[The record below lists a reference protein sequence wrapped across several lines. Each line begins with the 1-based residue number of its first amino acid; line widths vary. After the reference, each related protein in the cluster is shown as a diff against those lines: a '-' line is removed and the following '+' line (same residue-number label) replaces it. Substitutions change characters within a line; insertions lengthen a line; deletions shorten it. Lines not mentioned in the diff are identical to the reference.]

1 MDLSPIINWLS
12 SLPPQLATAIIAALP
27 IAELRASIPVAL
39 VVYHLPVWQAVLFS
53 VVGNCIPFIIILYL
67 IDPVSRWCMQHS
79 RLLARF
85 FNLIFDHTRRKFSG
99 SHAQYGAIA
108 LMIFVAIPLPLTG
121 AWSGA
126 LAAWLFG
133 IPRRLSIPFIAVGVL
148 IAAIIVTVVTVG
160 VAGVI
165 RWIV

>member
-1 MDLSPIINWLS
+1 MDLTAIINWFS
-12 SLPPQLATAIIAALP
+12 SLPPQFATAVIAALP
-27 IAELRASIPVAL
+27 ITELRGSIPIAL
-39 VVYHLPVWQAVLFS
+39 EVYRLPMWQAVVFS
-53 VVGNCIPFIIILYL
+53 VAGNCVPFVILLYV
-67 IDPVSRWCMQHS
+67 IDPITKWCMQHS
-79 RLLARF
+79 RPLSRF
-85 FNLIFDHTRRKFSG
+85 LNWIFERTRSKFSG

-108 LMIFVAIPLPLTG
+108 LMIFVAIPFPLTG
-121 AWSGA
+121 AWTGA

-160 VAGVI
+160 VAVVI